1 MTLPQLPLRVPPA
14 LGRAGGALLVLLAL
28 SVTVYVLFYVAP
40 GDPARLACGERCN
53 PVQVA
58 QVREQLG
65 LNAPVTVQYL
75 HFLQGLFT
83 GRDYSGGAGLVLHCD
98 APCLGFSYQ
107 NDRQVTELL
116 LDRLPATLSLA
127 LGAMV
132 IWLVVGVGTGLL
144 SALRR
149 GGITERALTV
159 LTLGATGTPVFVL
172 GLLLLMAVCAYLQWL
187 PFPTYVPLGQ
197 DPEQWAWN
205 LLLPWITLGVFESA
219 KYARLTRSSTLE
231 TLAEDHIRTFRAYGV
246 GERAII
252 IRHAVR
258 GALAPVIALSAV
270 DFGTMIGG
278 AVLTESLFGIP
289 GLGKTLIDGVRV
301 MDLPVVVG
309 VVLAIGAA
317 VVVAGAVADLLY
329 ALADRRVALA

>member
-1 MTLPQLPLRVPPA
+1 MTSFA
-14 LGRAGGALLVLLAL
+14 LKRTGGALLVMLAL
-28 SVTVYVLFYVAP
+28 SVVIYALFYVAP

-53 PVQVA
+53 PQQIA

-65 LNAPVTVQYL
+65 LNDSVTVQYL
-75 HFLQGLFT
+75 RFVQGILV
-83 GRDYSGGAGLVLHCD
+83 GRDYSGGAGLLLHCD

-116 LDRLPATLSLA
+116 LERLPATFSLA
-127 LGAMV
+127 VGALV
-132 IWLVVGVGTGLL
+132 VWLVVGVGTGLL

-149 GGITERALTV
+149 GGLTERALTV
-159 LTLGATGTPVFVL
+159 LTLAGTGTPVFIL
-172 GLLLLMAVCAYLQWL
+172 GLLLLMTVCAHLQWL
-187 PFPTYVPLGQ
+187 PFPTYVPLSE

-205 LLLPWITLGVFESA
+205 LLLPWLTLGLFESA
-219 KYARLTRSSTLE
+219 KYARLSRSSTLE

-246 GERAII
+246 GERALIT
-252 IRHAVR
+252 RHAVR
-258 GALAPVIALSAV
+258 GAVAPVIALSAV

-301 MDLPVVVG
+301 VDLPVVVG
-309 VVLAIGAA
+309 VVLTIGAA
-317 VVVAGAVADLLY
+317 VVIAGAVADLLH
-329 ALADRRVALA
+329 AVADRRVALA

>member
-1 MTLPQLPLRVPPA
+1 MTGFVLR
-14 LGRAGGALLVLLAL
+14 RTGGALLVLLTL
-28 SVTVYVLFYVAP
+28 SVLIYALFYLVP

-53 PVQVA
+53 PVQIA

-65 LNAPVTVQYL
+65 LNESAVVQYL
-75 HFLQGLFT
+75 HFLQGLLA

-107 NDRQVTELL
+107 NDQQVTKLI

-127 LGAMV
+127 VGALV

-149 GGITERALTV
+149 GGLTERTLTV
-159 LTLGATGTPVFVL
+159 LTLAGTGTPVFIL
-172 GLLLLMAVCAYLQWL
+172 GLLLLMTACAYLQWL
-187 PFPTYVPLGQ
+187 PFPTYVPLGE

-205 LLLPWITLGVFESA
+205 LLLPWVTLGLFESA

-231 TLAEDHIRTFRAYGV
+231 TLAEDHIRTFRAYGA
-246 GERAII
+246 GERAVVT
-252 IRHAVR
+252 RHALR
-258 GALAPVIALSAV
+258 GARGPVIALSAV

-301 MDLPVVVG
+301 VDLPVVVG
-309 VVLAIGAA
+309 VVLAIGTA
-317 VVVAGAVADLLY
+317 VVLAGAVADLLY

>member
-1 MTLPQLPLRVPPA
+1 MTGFVLKRT
-14 LGRAGGALLVLLAL
+14 GGALLVLLTL
-28 SVTVYVLFYVAP
+28 SVAVYLLFYAAP
-40 GDPARLACGERCN
+40 ADPARLACGERCN

-65 LNAPVTVQYL
+65 LNDTLPVQYL
-75 HFLQGLFT
+75 HFLQGLVA
-83 GRDYSGGAGLVLHCD
+83 GREYSGGAGTVLHCN

-107 NDRQVTELL
+107 TDQQVTAML

-127 LGAMV
+127 LGALV
-132 IWLVVGVGTGLL
+132 IWLAVGVGTGLL

-159 LTLGATGTPVFVL
+159 LTLAGTGTPVFIL

-187 PFPTYVPLGQ
+187 PFPTYVAFGD

-205 LLLPWITLGVFESA
+205 LLLPWVTLGLFESA
-219 KYARLTRSSTLE
+219 KYARLTRSATLE

-246 GERAII
+246 PERAVVT
-252 IRHAVR
+252 RHALR
-258 GALAPVIALSAV
+258 GAVAPVIALSAV

-289 GLGKTLIDGVRV
+289 GLGKTLMDGVRV
-301 MDLPVVVG
+301 ADLPVVVG
-309 VVLAIGAA
+309 VVLAIGTA
-317 VVVAGAVADLLY
+317 VVVAGAVGDMLH
-329 ALADRRVALA
+329 ALADRRVALV

>member
-1 MTLPQLPLRVPPA
+1 MTGFVLKR
-14 LGRAGGALLVLLAL
+14 LGAALLVLLAL
-28 SVTVYVLFYVAP
+28 SAVVYALFYLAP

-53 PVQVA
+53 PQQIA

-65 LNAPVTVQYL
+65 LNDSVPTQYL
-75 HFLQGLFT
+75 RFLQGVLA

-116 LDRLPATLSLA
+116 LERLPATFSLA
-127 LGAMV
+127 LGALV
-132 IWLVVGVGTGLL
+132 IWLVIGVGTGLL
-144 SALRR
+144 SAVRR
-149 GGITERALTV
+149 GGLTERLLTV
-159 LTLGATGTPVFVL
+159 VTLAATGTPVFIL
-172 GLLLLMAVCAYLQWL
+172 GLLLLMAVCAYLRWL
-187 PFPTYVPLGQ
+187 PFPTYVPFGD

-205 LLLPWITLGVFESA
+205 LLLPWVTLGFFESA

-246 GERAII
+246 GERALVT
-252 IRHAVR
+252 RHAVR
-258 GALAPVIALSAV
+258 GAVAPVIALSAV

-301 MDLPVVVG
+301 VDLPVVVG
-309 VVLAIGAA
+309 VVLAIGTA
-317 VVVAGAVADLLY
+317 VVIAGAVADLLY
-329 ALADRRVALA
+329 AVADRRVALA

>member
-1 MTLPQLPLRVPPA
+1 MTRYVLKRL
-14 LGRAGGALLVLLAL
+14 AGAALVLLAL
-28 SVTVYVLFYVAP
+28 SVLVYALFYVAP

-53 PVQVA
+53 PQQIA

-65 LNAPVTVQYL
+65 LNESVFAQYL
-75 HFLQGLFT
+75 HFLQGVFA
-83 GRDYSGGAGLVLHCD
+83 GRDHSTGTGVLHCD
-98 APCLGFSYQ
+98 APCLGLSYQ
-107 NDRQVTELL
+107 TDQQVTELI
-116 LDRLPATLSLA
+116 LDRLPATASLA

-149 GGITERALTV
+149 GGLTERALTV
-159 LTLGATGTPVFVL
+159 LTLAGTGTPVFIL

-187 PFPTYVPLGQ
+187 PFPTYVPLGE

-205 LLLPWITLGVFESA
+205 MLLPWLTLGFFESA

-246 GERAII
+246 GERSVVT
-252 IRHAVR
+252 RHALR
-258 GALAPVIALSAV
+258 GAVPPVIALSAV
-270 DFGTMIGG
+270 DLGTMFGG

-289 GLGKTLIDGVRV
+289 GLGKTLIDGVRHV
-301 MDLPVVVG
+301 DLPIVVG
-309 VVLAIGAA
+309 IVLLTGVAVVLAN
-317 VVVAGAVADLLY
+317 VVADLLY
-329 ALADRRVALA
+329 ALADRRVALT

>member
-1 MTLPQLPLRVPPA
+1 MTLFVLR
-14 LGRAGGALLVLLAL
+14 RTGGALLVLLAL
-28 SVTVYVLFYVAP
+28 SAVVYALFYLAP

-53 PVQVA
+53 PAQIA

-65 LNAPVTVQYL
+65 LNDSVVAQYL
-75 HFLQGLFT
+75 HFLQGILL
-83 GRDYSGGAGLVLHCD
+83 GRDYSGGAGLVVRCD

-107 NDRQVTELL
+107 NDQQVTALVLE
-116 LDRLPATLSLA
+116 RLPATLSLA
-127 LGAMV
+127 VGALV
-132 IWLVVGVGTGLL
+132 IWLLVGVGTGLL

-149 GGITERALTV
+149 GGFTERALTV
-159 LTLGATGTPVFVL
+159 LTLAGTGTPVFIL
-172 GLLLLMAVCAYLQWL
+172 GLLLLMAVCAHLQWL
-187 PFPTYVPLGQ
+187 PFPTYVPLGE

-205 LLLPWITLGVFESA
+205 LLLPWVTLGLFESA

-246 GERAII
+246 PERSVVT
-252 IRHAVR
+252 RHAVR
-258 GALAPVIALSAV
+258 GAVAPVIALSAV
-270 DFGTMIGG
+270 DFGTMLGG

-301 MDLPVVVG
+301 VDLPVVVG
-309 VVLAIGAA
+309 VVLTIGTA

-329 ALADRRVALA
+329 AAADRRVALV